1 MKKRKILALF
11 TAFSLAATMFG
22 TFPASAEDMT
32 LTPTTT
38 SGTLTI
44 TLKIKGTPDAP
55 AAPTKASATKNSI
68 TLTEVGG
75 CEYSKD
81 GTNWQDSP
89 AFTGL
94 SPSTEYTFYQR
105 VKETDDNN
113 ASEKSESAKI
123 STLADTTYSLTITL
137 VIETHE
143 HDWSYTA
150 GTGDTANVIT
160 ATCGGTTG
168 TCSVGDQT
176 ATLTLDKSSYTYGDT
191 ITPTVTLSDGWTEAN
206 GFAVI
211 PAAADVKY
219 IGRGTTTYASSST
232 APSNVGTYTA
242 QLTVGTATAAVD
254 FEITAGTISASAD
267 NVEVDYDGN
276 AHGITVNV
284 TAPTSGTTIT
294 YGNSA
299 DGCTLTESPTITNV
313 ADSPKAVYYKVTA
326 PNYAD
331 KTGSATI
338 MINMASQTAP
348 AAPTKASATTSS
360 ITLTAVEGCEY
371 SKDGTNWQESTT
383 FSGLSQNTSYTF
395 YQRLKEDTNH
405 DPSPAS
411 LAANISTSNH
421 SHTWS
426 YIADGATISASCSGE
441 GTCNVTTGKTL
452 TISASTSLTYDGTAK
467 SATLSTGYN
476 TTAFPGTYTIEYYN
490 GTTKLDSAPVNA
502 GTYTAKVTAGTGD
515 GAATASV
522 DFTITPKTVSSPTI
536 TLSPESF
543 TYDGTAKQPTV
554 TVKDGTITIP
564 ASEYNIE
571 YSNNTNAGTAT
582 VTITDKT
589 GGNYR
594 VSGEKTF
601 TIERGSQ
608 SAPVVSS
615 TNETIDG
622 KADGTI
628 TGVTTA
634 MEYKSAA
641 ANAYTSVSGTTI
653 ANLPAGT
660 YNVRYKENANYNA
673 SPAADVVI
681 NTGSKLTVQFDADGG
696 SPAPAS
702 QQLSYS
708 QTVTKPETDPE
719 KTGYTFLYW
728 SADGEAEYNFSAPLT
743 ANITLKAVYQL
754 NTYTITFIDNGNE
767 YESQLEYGEALAEYI
782 PRISWTGH
790 TFMGWSPEVPE
801 TVPAEDMTFTAQWQ
815 VNQYTMTFDDNGS
828 HSEYVLDYG
837 TNLTDYIPDIQ
848 WEGHTFMG
856 WNPVVPETVPAE
868 DMTFTA
874 VWDTNTYT
882 ITFDSNGGS
891 YVAPIVQDYG
901 TKVIAPMNPMREGY
915 AFIGWDTEIPA
926 EMPAYD
932 MTVKALWVEVPSIG
946 VPRISSGT
954 ARVPSGTAQPEV
966 TASSTDEI
974 TPRMW
979 AVLNDDNSVTVSW
992 EKIKN
997 ADSYILYVE
1006 KNGKAVKLTETK
1018 DREVT
1023 LSNAKN
1029 GVTYKFSLKYT
1040 RNGST
1045 FSAPK
1050 GYKANLRVYYKPTVT
1065 ATTVD
1070 GKILLKWN
1078 KVANADKYVI
1088 YRVNASGKLVKAG
1101 TTTKTAARIAAK
1113 STDTGYVVR
1122 ASVNGKMTPVTKSDI
1137 ATAE

>member
-1 MKKRKILALF
+1 MTKTGSSRFMSMFLSVCMIISCMVGMSL
-11 TAFSLAATMFG
+11 TA
-22 TFPASAEDMT
+22 
-32 LTPTTT
+32 
-38 SGTLTI
+38 
-44 TLKIKGTPDAP
+44 
-55 AAPTKASATKNSI
+55 
-68 TLTEVGG
+68 
-75 CEYSKD
+75 Y
-81 GTNWQDSP
+81 
-89 AFTGL
+89 
-94 SPSTEYTFYQR
+94 
-105 VKETDDNN
+105 
-113 ASEKSESAKI
+113 
-123 STLADTTYSLTITL
+123 ADTTYGSYLVTDTDTAETLTNKVVKFNNIDWYIIADDSTAASAGSVTLLAKGNIGSSKFAESSTDYSSSDVKGYLDNLITTGNNFAGVADAIVAVSLSDVNVTGAKLWLLSTDEAKALPVDVRKGAGNWWLRNAHYDSADHISYAAGVSYKGIVTDVDVKTGLDVRPALKLDLSKVTFDSTSKTFTVGSSTPATTDVSFVRATSAEELETNLPNIPSYTEEQARAWVEANKATLAPAYAAHMQAHGDAIFVVVYAISEDTYYVLQSGYSDLVSLVVNYFSLGELKHNFTNYYDMIYYPEVTAATHTHTWGYNASGATIT
-137 VIETHE
+137 
-143 HDWSYTA
+143 A
-150 GTGDTANVIT
+150 NCTG
-160 ATCGGTTG
+160 TG
-168 TCSVGDQT
+168 TCD
-176 ATLTLDKSSYTYGDT
+176 
-191 ITPTVTLSDGWTEAN
+191 IT
-206 GFAVI
+206 
-211 PAAADVKY
+211 
-219 IGRGTTTYASSST
+219 
-232 APSNVGTYTA
+232 
-242 QLTVGTATAAVD
+242 
-254 FEITAGTISASAD
+254 
-267 NVEVDYDGN
+267 
-276 AHGITVNV
+276 
-284 TAPTSGTTIT
+284 
-294 YGNSA
+294 
-299 DGCTLTESPTITNV
+299 
-313 ADSPKAVYYKVTA
+313 
-326 PNYAD
+326 
-331 KTGSATI
+331 
-338 MINMASQTAP
+338 
-348 AAPTKASATTSS
+348 
-360 ITLTAVEGCEY
+360 EG
-371 SKDGTNWQESTT
+371 
-383 FSGLSQNTSYTF
+383 L
-395 YQRLKEDTNH
+395 
-405 DPSPAS
+405 
-411 LAANISTSNH
+411 
-421 SHTWS
+421 
-426 YIADGATISASCSGE
+426 
-441 GTCNVTTGKTL
+441 TL
-452 TISASTSLTYDGTAK
+452 TISAPTALTYDGTAK
-467 SATLSTGYN
+467 TATLSTGYN

-490 GTTKLDSAPVNA
+490 GTTKLDSAPVDA

-522 DFTITPKTVSSPTI
+522 DFTITPKTVDTPTI

-554 TVKDGTITIP
+554 TVKDGTTTIP
-564 ASEYNIE
+564 ASEYNVE
-571 YSNNTNAGTAT
+571 YSNNTNAGTAK

-589 GGNYR
+589 GGNYI

-601 TIERGSQ
+601 TIEKGSQ

-628 TGVTTA
+628 TGVTNA
-634 MEYKSAA
+634 MEYKSAS
-641 ANAYTSVSGTTI
+641 ANAYTSVTGTTI

-681 NTGSKLTVQFDADGG
+681 NTGSKLTVRFDTDGG

-708 QTVTKPETDPE
+708 QTVSAPAADPE

-728 SADGEAEYNFSAPLT
+728 SADGEAEYDFSAPLT

-856 WNPVVPETVPAE
+856 WNPEVPETVPAE

-891 YVAPIVQDYG
+891 YIAPIVQDYG

-932 MTVKALWVEVPSIG
+932 MTVKALWVETPAIG
-946 VPRISSGT
+946 APRISSGT

-966 TASSTDEI
+966 TVSSTDEI
-974 TPRMW
+974 TPKMW

-1018 DREVT
+1018 GTEVT
-1023 LSNAKN
+1023 LKNAKN
-1029 GVTYKFSLKYT
+1029 GVTYKFTLKYT

-1045 FSAPK
+1045 YSAPK
-1050 GYKANLRVYYKPTVT
+1050 GYKANLRVYYKPAVKAAVT
-1065 ATTVD
+1065 KD

-1088 YRVNASGKLVKAG
+1088 YRVNASGKFVKAG

-1122 ASVNGKMTPVTKSDI
+1122 ASVNGKLTKVTKSDI

>member
-1 MKKRKILALF
+1 MTKTGSSRF
-11 TAFSLAATMFG
+11 MSMFLSVCMIISCMVG
-22 TFPASAEDMT
+22 MSVTASADE
-32 LTPTTT
+32 TTVTITMNEQSFSNQQVITSIT
-38 SGTLTI
+38 SGDVTI
-44 TLKIKGTPDAP
+44 NADKGNN
-55 AAPTKASATKNSI
+55 NS
-68 TLTEVGG
+68 
-75 CEYSKD
+75 
-81 GTNWQDSP
+81 
-89 AFTGL
+89 L
-94 SPSTEYTFYQR
+94 SPRYFTNGEAVRFYSGNSFT
-105 VKETDDNN
+105 VT
-113 ASEKSESAKI
+113 ASE
-123 STLADTTYSLTITL
+123 
-137 VIETHE
+137 
-143 HDWSYTA
+143 
-150 GTGDTANVIT
+150 NVIT
-160 ATCGGTTG
+160 KIELSFGSGGT
-168 TCSVGDQT
+168 
-176 ATLTLDKSSYTYGDT
+176 
-191 ITPTVTLSDGWTEAN
+191 N
-206 GFAVI
+206 
-211 PAAADVKY
+211 
-219 IGRGTTTYASSST
+219 
-232 APSNVGTYTA
+232 
-242 QLTVGTATAAVD
+242 
-254 FEITAGTISASAD
+254 
-267 NVEVDYDGN
+267 N
-276 AHGITVNV
+276 AITVD
-284 TAPTSGTTIT
+284 TGELSEGTW
-294 YGNSA
+294 
-299 DGCTLTESPTITNV
+299 
-313 ADSPKAVYYKVTA
+313 
-326 PNYAD
+326 
-331 KTGSATI
+331 TGSATSVKFTI
-338 MINMASQTAP
+338 GGSYGFRGIASVAVTYEAASSTPEESTGAESKPLAVNTIYNIGDAFVVSADNTIIVTDDADEEDSTRNLGKGNYTVPQPSYSNGWQQWVFNWGAGILELYLGSNTTNGSENVTGIKCVSGNGTQGNPYKFELVTGSSTPQIKNFVRATSAEELETNLPNIPTYTKEQAEAWIAANKATLAP
-348 AAPTKASATTSS
+348 AFAAHMQAHDDAFFIVVYAISEGTYSTIDSGSSDLSNLYDDHFSLGELKNNFTDYYDMIYYPEVTAATHT
-360 ITLTAVEGCEY
+360 
-371 SKDGTNWQESTT
+371 
-383 FSGLSQNTSYTF
+383 
-395 YQRLKEDTNH
+395 
-405 DPSPAS
+405 
-411 LAANISTSNH
+411 
-421 SHTWS
+421 HTWGYNAS
-426 YIADGATISASCSGE
+426 GATITANCTGTGDCDITE
-441 GTCNVTTGKTL
+441 GLTM
-452 TISASTSLTYDGTAK
+452 TISAPASTSLTYDGTAK

-522 DFTITPKTVSSPTI
+522 DFTINPKTVDTPTI

-554 TVKDGTITIP
+554 TVKDGSTVIEP
-564 ASEYNIE
+564 SEYNVE
-571 YSNNTNAGTAT
+571 YSNNTNAGTAK
-582 VTITDKT
+582 VTITDNA

-641 ANAYTSVSGTTI
+641 ANEYTAVTGTTI

-673 SPAADVVI
+673 SPDAEVVI
-681 NTGSKLTVQFDADGG
+681 NTGSKITVQFDADGG
-696 SPAPAS
+696 SPEPDS
-702 QQLSYS
+702 QQFSYS

-728 SADGEAEYNFSAPLT
+728 SADGEAEYDFSASLT
-743 ANITLKAVYQL
+743 ANITIKAVYQA
-754 NTYTITFIDNGNE
+754 NSYTITFDTDGGSEVAAIT
-767 YESQLEYGEALAEYI
+767 QEYGTAVTAPADPTKTGYTFAGWDKEI
-782 PRISWTGH
+782 PAT
-790 TFMGWSPEVPE
+790 M
-801 TVPAEDMTFTAQWQ
+801 PAESMTITAQWT
-815 VNQYTMTFDDNGS
+815 VNRYTMTFDDNGS

-837 TNLTDYIPDIQ
+837 TNLTEYIPEIQ

-856 WNPVVPETVPAE
+856 WNPEVPETVPAE

-915 AFIGWDTEIPA
+915 AFIGWDTAIPDT
-926 EMPAYD
+926 MPAYD
-932 MTVKALWVEVPSIG
+932 MTVKAQWVKAAG
-946 VPRISSGT
+946 TGAARISSGT

-966 TASSTDEI
+966 TVSSTDEI
-974 TPRMW
+974 TPKMW

-1018 DREVT
+1018 DTEVT
-1023 LSNAKN
+1023 LKNAKN
-1029 GVTYKFSLKYT
+1029 GETYKFSLKYT
-1040 RNGST
+1040 RNDT
-1045 FSAPK
+1045 TYSAPK
-1050 GYKANLRVYYKPTVT
+1050 GYKANLRVNYKPAVT
-1065 ATTVD
+1065 ATATKD

-1122 ASVNGKMTPVTKSDI
+1122 ANVNGKLTKVTKSDI
-1137 ATAE
+1137 AAVTTE